1 MQQISSHKEQSVTNQ
16 GHVLAMGIAASKMS
30 SITALN
36 YKNSG
41 MQGILNLKS
50 IVKDFNNDNYLATYA
65 EKMQSLHELILQSD
79 KRLLCVAEDSQKE
92 SLIKQ
97 LNEFWGSS
105 ENSTKAE
112 HFAMEPVRENVQA
125 AWLYNTQ
132 VNFCATAYPTVPS
145 SHEDAAALTVLGGF
159 LRNGYLH
166 GSIREQGGAY
176 GGGAT
181 QDSSS
186 ASFRFYSY
194 RDPRL
199 SETLDDFD
207 RAINWLHNNPHEY
220 SQLEEAI
227 LGVISSLDKPAS
239 PAGTAKQTYYNEL
252 FGRDKEHRAKFRQQ
266 ILEVD
271 IPMLQKVAAN
281 YLNPEKRSIGVISN
295 KEHLVELENLKLEI
309 NKL

>member
-1 MQQISSHKEQSVTNQ
+1 MK
-16 GHVLAMGIAASKMS
+16 
-30 SITALN
+30 
-36 YKNSG
+36 SG
-41 MQGILNLKS
+41 ETLK
-50 IVKDFNNDNYLATYA
+50 A
-65 EKMQSLHELILQSD
+65 
-79 KRLLCVAEDSQKE
+79 
-92 SLIKQ
+92 
-97 LNEFWGSS
+97 
-105 ENSTKAE
+105 
-112 HFAMEPVRENVQA
+112 VRENVQI

-166 GSIREQGGAY
+166 GAIREQGGAY

-186 ASFRFYSY
+186 ASFRFFSY

-199 SETLDDFD
+199 SETLDDFE
-207 RAINWLHNNPHEY
+207 RAISWLHENQHEQ

-239 PAGTAKQTYYNEL
+239 PAGTAKQAYYNEL
-252 FGRDKEHRAKFRQQ
+252 FGRDKQHRAKFRQEV
-266 ILEVD
+266 LEVD
-271 IPMLQKVAAN
+271 ISMLQKVAAE
-281 YLNPEKRSIGVISN
+281 YLRPEKRSIGVISN
-295 KEHLVELENLKLEI
+295 KEHAAELKNLNLEI